1 MDSQHLS
8 PSDADIAVARR
19 KAAEGMES
27 PSALE
32 AVVATPARTLLL
44 WFRNG
49 TRLEIPL
56 AAIVELATA
65 RQDDLREIAISP
77 YRDSF
82 SVPSIDVD
90 IYVPGLVSS
99 VLNSFNVRDFAR
111 LGGSKTSPKKRIAA
125 RANGKKGG
133 RPKNAGTLGP

>member
-1 MDSQHLS
+1 MASKYLS
-8 PSDADIAVARR
+8 PSDAEIASARR
-19 KAAEGMES
+19 RAAEIAES

-32 AVVATPARTLLL
+32 AVVASPARTLLL
-44 WFRNG
+44 WFQNG

-56 AAIVELATA
+56 EAIVELADA
-65 RQDDLREIAISP
+65 RHHDMQDIVISP

-82 SVPSIDVD
+82 SVPSLDVD
-90 IYVPGLVSS
+90 IYVPGLVAS
-99 VLNSFNVRDFAR
+99 VLNSSVVRNFAR

-133 RPKNAGTLGP
+133 RPKGSGTAR